1 MDKWILSFTQSLI
14 QFFKAEMAGMHVWLG
29 VCAGVSFLMRELAI
43 SSRDLQIPLENYSP
57 DKRKEIFNQLP

>member
-14 QFFKAEMAGMHVWLG
+14 QFFKAEMAGMHFCSEGLG
-29 VCAGVSFLMRELAI
+29 VFDCRTCLSIQRFPNSMR
-43 SSRDLQIPLENYSP
+43 DF